1 MPKERIEDLG
11 RLAELLKVI
20 GDLDVLELYNQCP
33 KDFVDWF
40 STLHDDVKEDV
51 LHDLAYGIRD
61 VQEKV
66 AECEVIARG
75 LED

>member
-20 GDLDVLELYNQCP
+20 DNLEVLELYNQRP
-33 KDFVDWF
+33 KDFVEWF
-40 STLHDDVKEDV
+40 STLHENRKYDI
-51 LHDLAYGIRD
+51 LHELAYGIWNLH
-61 VQEKV
+61 EKI

-75 LED
+75 LEE